1 MAFLAG
7 RRVTIQEIGA
17 DIQHLLE
24 ETRRSDSQEMCEL
37 DQVRK
42 LDQLWSQQVHTANQ
56 PIDNKPITLNWKDC
70 DACPYRMARR
80 R

>member
-37 DQVRK
+37 DQVK
-42 LDQLWSQQVHTANQ
+42 SSISSGHSKFTPPTSQ
-56 PIDNKPITLNWKDC
+56 
-70 DACPYRMARR
+70 
-80 R
+80 